1 MVQKLLFSVFLLL
14 VRSSFA
20 QEPAYDHS
28 FFVNS
33 RMKGNYFYSKT
44 SYQSPSWIK
53 NVMSKLPVN
62 EVHFFTPGNSL
73 ELNYT
78 NSSTGKWSTAILK
91 PDWRGQDNVK
101 EGNTVF
107 LKLFVNSTHTTAT
120 DLPAIQVAKKDS
132 IFSKAVPLKNYVQAL
147 ASRKWI
153 SLSIPLKDLTGI
165 SYSKSL
171 WRCCIRVGEN
181 FDIVQK

>member
-1 MVQKLLFSVFLLL
+1 MFIKRLLFIL
-14 VRSSFA
+14 VAGCSCAVA

-91 PDWRGQDNVK
+91 PDWRGQDNVR

-132 IFSKAVPLKNYVQAL
+132 IFSKAVPLKNHQ
-147 ASRKWI
+147 
-153 SLSIPLKDLTGI
+153 
-165 SYSKSL
+165 
-171 WRCCIRVGEN
+171 
-181 FDIVQK
+181 